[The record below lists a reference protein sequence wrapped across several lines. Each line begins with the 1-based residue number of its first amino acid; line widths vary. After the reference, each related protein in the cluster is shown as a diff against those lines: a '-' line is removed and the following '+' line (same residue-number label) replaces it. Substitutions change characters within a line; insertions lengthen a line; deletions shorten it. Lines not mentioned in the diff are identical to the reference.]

1 MSRYRYFIKLAY
13 RGTCYHGWQV
23 QDNANSVQQ
32 ELNNALSTFIGASI
46 HCNGCGRTDTGVHA
60 HHQIANIKL
69 DTKLTA
75 TNIKNAIADP
85 KNFTEDN
92 FVTVKDEK
100 SVLIPPNSFALANSL
115 EYFKIPRDVTGLV
128 TSKSSYARVG
138 LGNPP
143 TVLEAGW
150 EGILVLE
157 LVNHTSNSIKVYSN
171 SGISQILF
179 FKGENPEVSYA
190 DRDGKYQGQVGITF
204 SKSKY

>member
-1 MSRYRYFIKLAY
+1 MILNDKQIKKLVEEKKMISPFVD
-13 RGTCYHGWQV
+13 R
-23 QDNANSVQQ
+23 SVQQ
-32 ELNNALSTFIGASI
+32 GISYGLQSFGYDLRVGSEFKIF
-46 HCNGCGRTDTGVHA
+46 
-60 HHQIANIKL
+60 
-69 DTKLTA
+69 
-75 TNIKNAIADP
+75 TNIKGNTIADP

-92 FVTVKDEK
+92 FITVKEDK

-150 EGILVLE
+150 EGVLVLE

-179 FKGENPEVSYA
+179 FRGEDPNVSYA
-190 DRDGKYQGQVGITF
+190 DRDGKYMNQVGITLA
-204 SKSKY
+204 KAKY

>member
-1 MSRYRYFIKLAY
+1 MILNDKQIKKLAEENEMI
-13 RGTCYHGWQV
+13 RPFV
-23 QDNANSVQQ
+23 DKSVQQ
-32 ELNNALSTFIGASI
+32 GISYGLQSFGYDLRVGSEFKIF
-46 HCNGCGRTDTGVHA
+46 
-60 HHQIANIKL
+60 
-69 DTKLTA
+69 
-75 TNIKNAIADP
+75 TNIKGNIVADP

-92 FVTVKDEK
+92 FITVKDDK

-115 EYFKIPRDVTGLV
+115 EYFKIPRDITGLV

-150 EGILVLE
+150 EGVLVLE

-179 FKGENPEVSYA
+179 FRGEEPNVSYA
-190 DRDGKYQGQVGITF
+190 DREGKYMNQVGITLA
-204 SKSKY
+204 KAKY